1 MWQNIK
7 GSKLIGR
14 SEELSLFFNE
24 IGQTVNF
31 VFRCDQCGEAFARLD
46 NLLRHSARHKHGKIF
61 GCEICHKGF
70 HRKVCSKPKT
80 KKHFGAKKTIDVKQT
95 FL

>member
-1 MWQNIK
+1 MSHMWQNIK

-14 SEELSLFFNE
+14 SEELFLFFEE
-24 IGQTVNF
+24 IGQAVNF

-70 HRKVCSKPKT
+70 HRKVCSKPKKKALFWR
-80 KKHFGAKKTIDVKQT
+80 KKHY
-95 FL
+95 

>member
-70 HRKVCSKPKT
+70 HRKVCSKPK
-80 KKHFGAKKTIDVKQT
+80 KKNLFGAKKTIDVKQT